1 MDVQYIAESSLTLA
15 HYVTGYVTKAE
26 RSNMQDLWQ
35 EIGSNKS
42 VYSRLWSFGIRSLR
56 SRECG
61 LYEASDLLLGDH
73 LREKS
78 DTIKWIDATFP
89 HKRKHRLKDYSKLQE
104 FEKVDPNST
113 NIFEDSLIDTYY
125 PQRPAEM
132 EKVCLYDFVK
142 ASKSQ
147 AV

>member
-1 MDVQYIAESSLTLA
+1 M
-15 HYVTGYVTKAE
+15 
-26 RSNMQDLWQ
+26 
-35 EIGSNKS
+35 
-42 VYSRLWSFGIRSLR
+42 
-56 SRECG
+56 
-61 LYEASDLLLGDH
+61 LGDH